1 MCIEGGLRKT
11 GLAVWCE
18 LNMPNRLILW
28 AQYLDETRRKSVQ
41 HSDGEQTLFE
51 SRVYLQQPLGHSLR

>member
-1 MCIEGGLRKT
+1 M

-18 LNMPNRLILW
+18 LNMPNRLIMW